1 MQGQSQRRQAPAG
14 WKARAPGARV
24 QGRGWLGA
32 AWPADPQGD
41 PGGSG
46 VCCPTPGHLPP
57 GLTPAPAVDVPWAP
71 VPPGSTP
78 PAPSHPVAFSHTSG
92 SHGPENW
99 QDESLSPDDASL
111 RAVPVLHTHTLTSH
125 GHTQEW
131 AGGRGTRAVS
141 SQPSWLTKL
150 RAPCS
155 RLPPVLVPV
164 KQHVCVLEQRARM
177 ESRRLRPQRL
187 HPGALAR
194 SPLSTRRVPHLECPL
209 MLTPPRNTTLR
220 PSNAPAKSPTRRLP
234 PHLPAALCLQGA
246 HQPGHRHQ
254 DGGEASVCSGF
265 NQIRWRN
272 RPQVA
277 SSTCPARGSPRSE
290 KSRHCPWGSRCPRA
304 Q

>member
-1 MQGQSQRRQAPAG
+1 M
-14 WKARAPGARV
+14 WKF
-24 QGRGWLGA
+24 
-32 AWPADPQGD
+32 
-41 PGGSG
+41 
-46 VCCPTPGHLPP
+46 
-57 GLTPAPAVDVPWAP
+57 
-71 VPPGSTP
+71 
-78 PAPSHPVAFSHTSG
+78 SHPVAFSHTSG

-209 MLTPPRNTTLR
+209 MLTPPQKHHPEAQQRTRQVSHPPPPSPPPRCPVSAGGPSARTQTPGRWGGLRLLRVQPDTLEEPTTSGLV
-220 PSNAPAKSPTRRLP
+220 
-234 PHLPAALCLQGA
+234 HLP
-246 HQPGHRHQ
+246 
-254 DGGEASVCSGF
+254 
-265 NQIRWRN
+265 
-272 RPQVA
+272 
-277 SSTCPARGSPRSE
+277 STWLTPI
-290 KSRHCPWGSRCPRA
+290 
-304 Q
+304 